1 MAAVN
6 DYLDEQT
13 LRTIQRAFSA
23 VLGREVSIHT
33 PDGRAATP
41 PDPAPPSWE
50 TPPDAPAATKP
61 VSAPASARPGRKTP
75 RIFEVPVHMDDE
87 LAGWIRVAPEEDG
100 DADAAFVPVE
110 RENVLRLFAGVLGRL
125 ARDAMQLRRRVEQ
138 LLALQ
143 HVLAEITGVHELQQ
157 ILDTVTKITVD
168 ALKAKAGAIRL
179 LDEDGDELVIRSL
192 HSISPQYLDTDPIP
206 LSDSPLDREVLA
218 GREPVYVADMTTDPR
233 VVYQETARREGFV
246 SALCAPMIFKN
257 HREGVLRV
265 FMDRHY
271 EFDWFEK
278 QLLQTIADS
287 AAAAIANARLYAE
300 AQKSWEMKRQLALA
314 AEVQQRMIPEAAP
327 KLDGVDI
334 CARYIPSQEL
344 AGDFYDFIPL
354 PADNLGIAVCDVMGK
369 GVRASLLMASIRAS
383 LRAHASNIYE
393 MSDVLGRVNRDLCAD
408 TVSSDFATMFYGVL
422 NARTRVFTYAC
433 AGHMPPILVR
443 DGQVC
448 YLETKGGLLGVLPE
462 MVYPWDRLQLR
473 SGDVILA
480 YTDGISE
487 ALNFKNEPY
496 GRKRIEEALLY
507 AVQQNYSAEGIVR
520 YCLWDLRRFA
530 GLRRREDDRTLLA
543 IKIR

>member
-1 MAAVN
+1 MANVN

-13 LRTIQRAFSA
+13 LRSIQRAFSA
-23 VLGREVSIHT
+23 VLGRTVSIHT
-33 PDGRAATP
+33 PDGREATP
-41 PDPAPPSWE
+41 SEAKPSHWDAAFGAAAAPI
-50 TPPDAPAATKP
+50 
-61 VSAPASARPGRKTP
+61 GHKTP
-75 RIFEVPVHMDDE
+75 RTFEAPVHLDDE
-87 LAGWIRVAPEEDG
+87 LAGWIRVEP
-100 DADAAFVPVE
+100 DADEPDASALAVE
-110 RENVLRLFAGVLGRL
+110 QQNVLRLFAGVLGRL
-125 ARDAMQLRRRVEQ
+125 ASDGMELRRRVEQ

-143 HVLAEITGVHELQQ
+143 HVLAEITGVRELQQ
-157 ILDTVTKITVD
+157 ILDAVTKITVD

-179 LDEDGDELVIRSL
+179 LSHDGDELVIRAV

-206 LSDSPLDREVLA
+206 VSDSPLDREVLA
-218 GREPVYVADMTTDPR
+218 GREPVYVADVTTDPR
-233 VVYQETARREGFV
+233 VVYQATARREGFV
-246 SALCAPMIFKN
+246 SGLCAPMIYKD

-265 FMDRHY
+265 FMDRRY

-278 QLLQTIADS
+278 RLLQTIADS

-300 AQKSWEMKRQLALA
+300 AQDSWEMKRQLALA
-314 AEVQQRMIPEAAP
+314 AEVQQRMIPQTAP
-327 KLDGVDI
+327 AMHGVDI

-354 PADNLGIAVCDVMGK
+354 PSDNVGIAICDVMGK

-383 LRAHASNIYE
+383 LRAHAANIYE

-422 NARTRVFTYAC
+422 NARSRVFTYAC
-433 AGHMPPILVR
+433 AGHMPPVLVR
-443 DGQVC
+443 DGQLC
-448 YLETKGGLLGVLPE
+448 QLETKGGLLGVLPD
-462 MVYPWDRLQLR
+462 MIYPLDRLQLK

-487 ALNFKNEPY
+487 ALNFKNEVY

-507 AVQQNYSAEGIVR
+507 AVGQDYTAEGIVR

-530 GLRRREDDRTLLA
+530 GLRRREDDRTLIA
-543 IKIR
+543 VKIR